1 MPVGLCF
8 TPSTNSS
15 GVVLNAATVNGR
27 SQTVVYSP
35 LSAALDG
42 HPDTSTCHTSE
53 DIGPTD
59 FHMSDSYPDTKEEE
73 EELRAMA
80 SRWSTTISERKQ
92 DFMVEH
98 ELSTANCRVYGIAP
112 SPLGGVIAAACSFH
126 PDDSLEYITA
136 AKESTRIVFGTH
148 EGSDGIWK
156 ARGFVTESQLDPRK
170 VPNPITRASEA
181 LLLEIETLDEKRE
194 EIVDSIRR
202 SLGTARFEGTGWGL
216 EGVSVSSKRV
226 ENSLSANILLPP
238 SLNALRYRICLDI
251 IPGNGNP
258 GLAVGAIPPRENAEI
273 IAHIINSIL
282 RAPRDKIVAESMLSK
297 RMLYS
302 VACIGI
308 LGLYNLRPVLEAAR
322 DALSW
327 LSGVNETPT
336 SGAGEAESS
345 SVDVTT
351 ELQIVERRVADLDVI
366 ERGDDD
372 GSGLVEIRAKDKGFT
387 SKFEKCTLCGEGM
400 VWTDLR
406 LAECTQGHRFSRCAL
421 TFLPIKEPRLTKEC
435 TICSRTVLGDAVL
448 GDDEMD
454 METRGVRPEVG
465 EKTLARTVLVGLDV
479 CVHCGGRYW
488 AKGS

>member
-1 MPVGLCF
+1 MSVGLCF
-8 TPSTNSS
+8 TPTNSS
-15 GVVLNAATVNGR
+15 AVVLSAATVNGR

-35 LSAALDG
+35 LPAASG
-42 HPDTSTCHTSE
+42 GRADTSTCHTSE
-53 DIGPTD
+53 DTGQTD
-59 FHMSDSYPDTKEEE
+59 IHMPDVYPGSKEEE

-80 SRWSTTISERKQ
+80 TRWSNTISERKQ

-148 EGSDGIWK
+148 EGSEGIWE
-156 ARGFVTESQLDPRK
+156 ARGFVAKTQLDPKK
-170 VPNPITRASEA
+170 VPNPLTQAAEA
-181 LLLEIETLDEKRE
+181 LLLEVETLGEGRE
-194 EIVDSIRR
+194 EVVGSIKR
-202 SLGTARFEGTGWGL
+202 SLDTARFEGTGLGL
-216 EGVSVSSKRV
+216 EGVSVSSERP
-226 ENSLSANILLPP
+226 EDSLSANILLAS
-238 SLNALRYRICLDI
+238 SLNALRYKICLDI
-251 IPGNGNP
+251 VPGSGYP
-258 GLAVGAIPPRENAEI
+258 GLSVGVLPPKENAEI

-282 RAPRDKIVAESMLSK
+282 RAPRDGVAAESMLSK
-297 RMLYS
+297 RMIYS

-308 LGLYNLRPVLEAAR
+308 LGLYNFRPVLEAAR

-327 LSGVNETPT
+327 LSGVYETFT
-336 SGAGEAESS
+336 DEVGDTKRTG
-345 SVDVTT
+345 VDVAA
-351 ELQIVERRVADLDVI
+351 ELQIVERRIADLDVI

-387 SKFEKCTLCGEGM
+387 SKFEKCTLCGEGI

-406 LAECTQGHRFSRCAL
+406 LSECTQGHRFSRCAL

-448 GDDEMD
+448 DDDELD
-454 METRGVRPEVG
+454 MENRGVGLEVG
-465 EKTLARTVLVGLDV
+465 KKTLARTVLAGLDV

>member
-1 MPVGLCF
+1 MSIGLCF
-8 TPSTNSS
+8 TPTNSP
-15 GVVLNAATVNGR
+15 VVILSAATVNGR

-35 LSAALDG
+35 LSAAPGG
-42 HPDTSTCHTSE
+42 HTDTSTCHTSE
-53 DIGPTD
+53 DTSQTD
-59 FHMSDSYPDTKEEE
+59 ILMSDAYPDSKEEE

-80 SRWSTTISERKQ
+80 SRWPNAISERKQ

-148 EGSDGIWK
+148 EGSEGIWE
-156 ARGFVTESQLDPRK
+156 ARGFVAETQLDPGK
-170 VPNPITRASEA
+170 VPNPLTRAAEA
-181 LLLEIETLDEKRE
+181 LLLEVETLGERRE
-194 EIVDSIRR
+194 QVVGSIKR
-202 SLGTARFEGTGWGL
+202 SLGTARFGGVGLGL
-216 EGVSVSSKRV
+216 EGVSVSSERP
-226 ENSLSANILLPP
+226 EDSLSANILLAP
-238 SLNALRYRICLDI
+238 SLNALRYKICLDI
-251 IPGNGNP
+251 IPGSGYP
-258 GLAVGAIPPRENAEI
+258 GLSVGILPPKENAEI

-282 RAPRDKIVAESMLSK
+282 RAPRDRVATESMLSK
-297 RMLYS
+297 RMVYS

-308 LGLYNLRPVLEAAR
+308 LGLYNFRPVLEAAR
-322 DALSW
+322 DSLSW
-327 LSGVNETPT
+327 LSSINETFT
-336 SGAGEAESS
+336 DEVGDTKRTN
-345 SVDVTT
+345 VDVTT
-351 ELQIVERRVADLDVI
+351 ELQIVERRLADLDVI

-387 SKFEKCTLCGEGM
+387 SKFQRCTLCGEGM

-406 LAECTQGHRFSRCAL
+406 LSECTQGHRFSRCAL

-448 GDDEMD
+448 EDDELD
-454 METRGVRPEVG
+454 MENRGVRLEVG
-465 EKTLARTVLVGLDV
+465 EKTLARTVLAGLDV